1 MTRVRVA
8 IVDDEPLAREGLVQ
22 LLSRMPDVAVTGVF
36 ASGAEAVAALPAL
49 QVDVVLL
56 DINMPGMSGLDVAK
70 ALAAATGPAVIFV
83 TAHDEH
89 AIRAFELEALDY
101 VLKPVSPER
110 LRQAIERASRGATRL
125 IVREVGQIVVVNVD
139 DVRWIEGSDYYAR
152 LHTAGKVH
160 LLRETLT
167 SLAARL
173 DSARFMRVHRSAIIN
188 LAQVQRV
195 EAGERGAGTV
205 VLSTGER
212 IPVTAERR
220 PALEARLGR

>member
-1 MTRVRVA
+1 MSLVRVA

-22 LLSRMPDVAVTGVF
+22 LLSRMPDVAVAGVF
-36 ASGAEAVAALPAL
+36 ASGAEAVAGLAASPA
-49 QVDVVLL
+49 DVVLL
-56 DINMPGMSGLDVAK
+56 DISMPGMSGLEVATT
-70 ALAAATGPAVIFV
+70 LAAANGPAVIFV

-139 DVRWIEGSDYYAR
+139 DVSWIEGSDYYAR
-152 LHTAGKVH
+152 LHTAAKVH
-160 LLRETLT
+160 LMRETLT

-173 DSARFMRVHRSAIIN
+173 DPARFMRVHRSAIVN
-188 LAQVQRV
+188 LARVRKV

-220 PALEARLGR
+220 PDLEARLGR